1 MNLPRL
7 TASQFERFSKFIY
20 QQSGI
25 RNDEKKLTLLSNRIR
40 RRLQAGDFPNFDA
53 YYTFL
58 TSKAG
63 LSELEGFLDA
73 ITTNETYFFRTPK
86 HFDWLATDLLNEVTE
101 EYGAGRRPASLQ
113 IWSAACATGAEPYS
127 VAIRLLE
134 NSFRL
139 RDWSLRI
146 LATDI
151 SEEAL
156 REAREGAF
164 RPRAVEAVT
173 ERQLRR
179 FFQHHADQDIW
190 RVRPAVQELVEFR
203 RHNLM
208 QPLVDGPFDCIFIR
222 NVLIYFDR
230 ESKRAVIDLLLKK
243 LAVGGYLC
251 VGPSEGVYDMLQDLE
266 KISPLVYRKRQ
277 SKG

>member
-1 MNLPRL
+1 MKLQRL
-7 TASQFERFSKFIY
+7 STSQFERFSNFIY

-25 RNDEKKLTLLSNRIR
+25 RINEKKLTLLSNRIR

-53 YYTFL
+53 YYDFL

-63 LSELEGFLDA
+63 SGELEGFLDA
-73 ITTNETYFFRTPK
+73 VTTNETFFFRTPK
-86 HFDWLATDLLNEVTE
+86 HFDWLATDLLDVVTE
-101 EYGAGRRPASLQ
+101 EHRAGRREASLR

-127 VAIRLLE
+127 IAIRLLE
-134 NSFRL
+134 NAFRL

-164 RPRAVEAVT
+164 RPRAIEAVT
-173 ERQLRR
+173 QKELRR
-179 FFQHHADQDIW
+179 FFQRDPEQDTW
-190 RVRPAVQELVEFR
+190 RVRPAVKKLVEFR
-203 RHNLM
+203 HHNLM
-208 QPLVDGPFDCIFIR
+208 QPLADGSFDCIFLR

-230 ESKRAVIDLLLKK
+230 ESKRNVVNHLLQK

-251 VGPSEGVYDMLQDLE
+251 VGPSEGTYDILADLH
-266 KISPLVYRKRQ
+266 KISPLVYRKVQ
-277 SKG
+277 S